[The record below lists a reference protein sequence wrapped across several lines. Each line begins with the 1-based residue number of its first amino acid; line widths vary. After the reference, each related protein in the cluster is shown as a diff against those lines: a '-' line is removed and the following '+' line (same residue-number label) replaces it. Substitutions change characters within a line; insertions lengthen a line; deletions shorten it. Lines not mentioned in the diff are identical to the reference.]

1 MRGEG
6 RDFATDLIHG
16 DNSIVQMEQENI
28 KVFHLFCVHEYI
40 CEPDCSK
47 SKLIKLLPNR
57 KVTYVNG
64 WLKKI
69 EPLCR
74 ILGRVDL

>member
-28 KVFHLFCVHEYI
+28 EVFHVR
-40 CEPDCSK
+40 K
-47 SKLIKLLPNR
+47 S
-57 KVTYVNG
+57 V
-64 WLKKI
+64 
-69 EPLCR
+69 LCP
-74 ILGRVDL
+74 